1 MILSL
6 KHITSAWNLGMM
18 ECWNVDLKMI
28 LFFYLIL
35 FQFQD
40 DFTITRVSIFPEPI
54 IPAFHCSIIPFV
66 NKTNSLDKYHASHFT
81 KVGPF

>member
-18 ECWNVDLKMI
+18 EYWNVDLKMI

-54 IPAFHCSIIPFV
+54 IPFV